1 MEIKET
7 LNLPKTSFPMK
18 AGLPEKEPSILNH
31 WNSKNLEQSLLSRM
45 ADRSLFILHDGPP
58 YANGHLHM
66 GHALNKVLKD
76 MINRVAIREGK
87 RPVYIPGW
95 DCHGLPIEHKV
106 LKDLK
111 KNRSEMTAV
120 EIRTKCRES
129 ASEFVKI
136 QMEEFRRMGVMADW
150 DHPYLTMSFDY
161 EATILDSFAQMVKK
175 GLVYKG
181 VKPVLWCPQCET
193 ALAEAEVEYED
204 HTSQAATVLFET
216 PRTGTS
222 PEKAFIAIWTTTPW
236 TLPANKAVAYH
247 PDAHYLELRHTG
259 GEETG
264 PFAKND
270 RLYVSQTL
278 WTEDGHFA
286 GLGELSGGFAVIR
299 VLKGEDL
306 AREIPFVT
314 SPLTGAQVP
323 LLPGDFVTMDQ
334 GTGMVHIAP
343 GHGEDDHRLGLVHGL
358 PIEAPVDNRG
368 RYLQTLAEIGLDEFV
383 GKPVMASND
392 RILELLSSLGR
403 LVSHSAYRHSYPHCW
418 RCKKP
423 VIFRAT
429 PQWFLSLSAE
439 NLRQRTLAAIR
450 TVSWIPAR
458 GENRITAM
466 IENRPDWCLSR
477 QRSWGVPIPALGC
490 SDCGESFLDNGLMD
504 RLVARTRK
512 EGIDF
517 WFDPEQAGE
526 IKKGVSCPRCH
537 SQNLELERDILD
549 VWFDS
554 GVSHEAVLKGR
565 PGLSWPADLYL
576 EGSDQHR
583 GWFHSSL
590 LTSVALHN
598 APPYKSV
605 LTHGFVV
612 DGQGRKMAKTIGN
625 VISPSEII
633 KQHGADILR
642 LWAASSDYREDIR
655 LSPVILSH
663 LVESY
668 RKIRNTFRFMMGNLY
683 DYQPSAIGTEDSGDP
698 LDRWILSLWEGT
710 KTTIIAAYRD
720 YDFPAVVHHL
730 SGFCSVS
737 LSALYFD
744 MIKDRLYTEAAQ
756 SPLRTGTQKTMA
768 LILRELLLLI
778 QPILVFTSDEI
789 SESLLPLALL
799 PNGSNDSATWVQ
811 SEVYPPLVPGR
822 RDETLEKSME
832 ELLIYRQEFG
842 RIIDDLRKKKEA
854 GSGLDVE
861 VAFITGEN
869 PIPAAWK
876 HFPPGYPA
884 MFLIVSGFSFLK
896 ETPDK
901 DGSTILAVTESQ
913 ALPGA
918 TWMISRASGTK
929 CERCWMVTPAT
940 GDNPEHLPLCHR
952 CFPIVREAKLREEG
966 ASNGI

>member
-1 MEIKET
+1 
-7 LNLPKTSFPMK
+7 MK

-31 WNSKNLEQSLLSRM
+31 WNSIGLEQALLSRM
-45 ADRSLFILHDGPP
+45 GSRPLFILHDGPP

-87 RPVYIPGW
+87 RPAYIPGW

-111 KNRSEMTAV
+111 KNRSELTPV

-129 ASEFVKI
+129 ANEFVKI

-161 EATILDSFAQMVKK
+161 EATILDSFREMVKK

-204 HTSQAATVLFET
+204 HTSQAATVLFAT
-216 PRTGTS
+216 PESGTS
-222 PEKAFIAIWTTTPW
+222 PENTFIAIWTTTPW

-247 PDAHYLELRHTG
+247 PDADYLELSHTG
-259 GEETG
+259 GEDSG
-264 PFAKND
+264 PFSKND
-270 RLYVSQTL
+270 RLFVSSAL
-278 WTEDGHFA
+278 WTEEGSFA
-286 GLGELSGGFAVIR
+286 GLGNLSGGFSIVR
-299 VLKGEDL
+299 TLKGEDL

-314 SPLTGAQVP
+314 SPLTGARVP

-343 GHGEDDHRLGLVHGL
+343 GHGEDDHRLGLLHGL
-358 PIEAPVDNRG
+358 PVEAPVDNRG
-368 RYLQTLAEIGLDEFV
+368 RYLQTLSEMGLDEFV
-383 GKPVMASND
+383 GKPVMASNEQ
-392 RILELLSSLGR
+392 ILALLSSLGR
-403 LVSHSAYRHSYPHCW
+403 LISHSAYRHSYPHCW

-458 GENRITAM
+458 GENRITSM

-490 SDCGESFLDNGLMD
+490 SDCGESFLDNNLMN

-517 WFDPEQAGE
+517 WFDPEQAEE

-537 SQNLELERDILD
+537 GQNLELERDILD

-590 LTSVALHN
+590 LTSVALHD

-683 DYQPSAIGTEDSGDP
+683 DYRADSSGTEDSGDP

-710 KTTIIAAYRD
+710 KTTIITAYRD

-744 MIKDRLYTEAAQ
+744 MIKDRLYTEAAR

-768 LILRELLLLI
+768 LILKELLLLI

-789 SESLLPLALL
+789 AESLLPLGLL
-799 PNGSNDSATWVQ
+799 PHGENNAASWIQGAA
-811 SEVYPPLVPGR
+811 YPPLIPGR

-832 ELLIYRQEFG
+832 ELLVYRQEFG

-861 VAFITGEN
+861 VSLITGEN
-869 PIPAAWK
+869 PIPEAWK
-876 HFPPGYPA
+876 HFPANYPA

-896 ETPDK
+896 EAPDK
-901 DGSTILAVTESQ
+901 EDPSILAMTESQ

-918 TWMISRASGTK
+918 TWMIRRASGTK
-929 CERCWMVTPAT
+929 CERCWMVTPDT

-952 CFPIVREAKLREEG
+952 CFPIVQEAKRQEESP
-966 ASNGI
+966 SNGT

>member
-7 LNLPKTSFPMK
+7 LNLPKTNFPMK

-31 WNSKNLEQSLLSRM
+31 WNATKLEQALLSRM
-45 ADRSLFILHDGPP
+45 NGRSLFILHDGPP

-76 MINRVAIREGK
+76 MINRVAIREGR

-129 ASEFVKI
+129 ANEFVRI

-150 DHPYLTMSFDY
+150 EHPYLTMSFDY
-161 EATILDSFAQMVKK
+161 EASILDSFGKMVKK

-204 HTSQAATVLFET
+204 HTSQAATVLFAA
-216 PRTGTS
+216 PKKGGS
-222 PEKAFIAIWTTTPW
+222 PENAFIAIWTTTPW

-247 PDAHYLELRHTG
+247 PDAMYLELRHLG
-259 GEETG
+259 GEASA
-264 PFAKND
+264 PFAQDD
-270 RLYVSQTL
+270 RLYVSHAL
-278 WTEDGHFA
+278 WTEEGHFA
-286 GLGELSGGFAVIR
+286 GLGDRSKEFSIAR
-299 VLKGEDL
+299 TLKGEDL
-306 AREIPFVT
+306 AREIPVVT

-343 GHGEDDHRLGLVHGL
+343 GHGEDDHRLGLAHGL

-368 RYLQTLAEIGLDEFV
+368 RYLQTLADMGLEDLV

-392 RILELLSSLGR
+392 QVLALLGTIGR

-429 PQWFLSLSAE
+429 PQWFLSLSTE

-458 GENRITAM
+458 GENRITSM

-490 SDCGESFLDNGLMD
+490 SDCGESFLDSSLID
-504 RLVARTRK
+504 RLVARTRQ

-517 WFDPEQAGE
+517 WFDPEQAAE
-526 IKKGVSCPRCH
+526 IRKGVSCPRCQ
-537 SQNLELERDILD
+537 SRNLELERDILD

-554 GVSHEAVLKGR
+554 GVSHEAVLRGR

-590 LTSVALHN
+590 LTSVALHD

-683 DYQPSAIGTEDSGDP
+683 DYKEDALKTEDSKDP

-710 KTTIIAAYRD
+710 KATIIGSYRE

-730 SGFCSVS
+730 SSFCSVS

-744 MIKDRLYTEAAQ
+744 MIKDRLYTEAAR

-768 LILRELLLLI
+768 MILRELLLLI

-789 SESLLPLALL
+789 AEHLLPLGFL
-799 PNGSNDSATWVQ
+799 PEGTQDAATWIQ
-811 SEVYPPLVPGR
+811 SELYPPLIPGR

-861 VAFITGEN
+861 VAFITGNN
-869 PIPAAWK
+869 PVPEPWK
-876 HFPPGYPA
+876 HFPADYPA
-884 MFLIVSGFSFLK
+884 MFLIVSGFKFLR
-896 ETPDK
+896 ERPNEDP
-901 DGSTILAVTESQ
+901 SSILAVTESQ

-918 TWMISRASGTK
+918 TWVIRRASGTK

-940 GDNPEHLPLCHR
+940 GDNPDKLPLCHR
-952 CFPIVREAKLREEG
+952 CFPIVSGARRPEEG
-966 ASNGI
+966 SPDGI